1 MLPPSYQRYAD
12 LVTEKDLPEAFE
24 KQQRFTSS
32 LLHSTSEE
40 KAALRYA
47 PGKWSIKQV
56 VGHVTDCERVFAYR
70 AMAFARGEQQSLPG
84 FDENPYAEMGEF
96 DRLPMRHLAD
106 AYEAG
111 RQSTILLFRG
121 LSDEAWTRTG
131 TANGIPFTVRDLAI
145 ITLGHERHHLN
156 VLRDKYGLC

>member
-96 DRLPMRHLAD
+96 DRLPMRQLAD

-111 RQSTILLFRG
+111 RRSTVLLFRG
-121 LSDEAWTRTG
+121 LSDAAWTRTG
-131 TANGIPFTVRDLAI
+131 KANGIPFTVRDLAI

>member
-12 LVTEKDLPEAFE
+12 LVSEKDLPDALE
-24 KQQRFTSS
+24 KQGRFTSS

-47 PGKWSIKQV
+47 PGKWSVKQV
-56 VGHVTDCERVFAYR
+56 VGHMTDCERVFTYR

-84 FDENPYAEMGEF
+84 FDENPYAEAGEF
-96 DRLPMRHLAD
+96 DRLSMRLLAD
-106 AYEAG
+106 AYEAV
-111 RQSTILLFRG
+111 RRSTVLLFRG
-121 LSDEAWTRTG
+121 LSDAAWEKIGR
-131 TANGIPFTVRDLAI
+131 ANDTPLTVRETAL